1 MNICIFGDSI
11 TWGAYDPDGGG
22 WATRIRNYFEA
33 QNQDVDVYNLGISGD
48 STADLINRIER
59 EAKPRE
65 PDLIVFAIGINDA
78 QFIHSTGNPRISA
91 AKFQDN
97 LEKILSIAKK
107 FTSNIVFVGL
117 TSVDEVK
124 TRPWDEEKSYANDII
139 RQLDSE
145 IEKCCRANNLKF
157 ISVHAV
163 IGKDDLIDGLHPNV
177 RGHVKLFGKIK
188 PELEKLLPHFD

>member
-107 FTSNIVFVGL
+107 FTSNLVVITTAFAGGL
-117 TSVDEVK
+117 MIANMAARPGRSGTWKIPVK
-124 TRPWDEEKSYANDII
+124 ISPRPRSFYW
-139 RQLDSE
+139 
-145 IEKCCRANNLKF
+145 
-157 ISVHAV
+157 
-163 IGKDDLIDGLHPNV
+163 
-177 RGHVKLFGKIK
+177 
-188 PELEKLLPHFD
+188 